1 VHRGWDIFSGKP
13 DPVHKITLQLLKH
26 DIEMSLRQTLRGTG
40 VALITPF
47 GPDYSIDYDA
57 LGKVIDHVI
66 TGGVEYVVSLG
77 TTGET
82 PTLSKEEKTAI
93 AHFTYEKV
101 AGRVPVVVGIGGNN
115 TAELIDE
122 LKSFPLDKAVA
133 VLSASPYY
141 SKPSQEG
148 LFQHYKALAAV
159 SPKPL
164 LLYNVPGRT
173 GRNLN
178 AATTIR
184 LAKEVKNIAGIKE
197 ASGDMAQ
204 CMEILR
210 DKPED
215 FLVVSGDDALTLPQ
229 IACGM
234 EGVISVA
241 ANSFPRMFTDMVR
254 LCLKGD
260 FKGAKVLN
268 DKLILGYEVLF
279 AENNPAGVKAAMFE
293 LKLIGNYLRL
303 PVVPVSGALQERIK
317 SYVANLK

>member
-1 VHRGWDIFSGKP
+1 
-13 DPVHKITLQLLKH
+13 
-26 DIEMSLRQTLRGTG
+26 MSLRQTLRGTG

-47 GPDYSIDYDA
+47 RPDYSIDYDA

-82 PTLSKEEKTAI
+82 PTLSKEEKIAI
-93 AHFTYEKV
+93 VNFTYEKV

-115 TAELIDE
+115 TAELIGE

-260 FKGAKVLN
+260 FKTAKELN
-268 DKLILGYEVLF
+268 DKLILGYELLF
-279 AENNPAGVKAAMFE
+279 AENNPAGVKAAMAE
-293 LKLIGNYLRL
+293 MKLIGNYLRL
-303 PVVPVSGALQERIK
+303 PVVPVSAGLQEKVRA
-317 SYVANLK
+317 YVKK

>member
-1 VHRGWDIFSGKP
+1 
-13 DPVHKITLQLLKH
+13 
-26 DIEMSLRQTLRGTG
+26 MSLRQQLRGTG
-40 VALITPF
+40 VALVTPF
-47 GPDYSIDYDA
+47 RSDLSIDYDA
-57 LGKVIDHVI
+57 FGKVIEHVI
-66 TGGVEYVVSLG
+66 AGGVEYVVALG

-82 PTLSKEEKTAI
+82 PTLNKEEKI
-93 AHFTYEKV
+93 ALANFTYEKV

-115 TAELIDE
+115 TAELVEE
-122 LKSFPLDKAVA
+122 LKSFPLDKAIA

-148 LFQHYKALAAV
+148 LFQHYKTLAQA

-178 AATTIR
+178 AATTVR

-204 CMEILR
+204 VMEILR

-234 EGVISVA
+234 EGIISVA
-241 ANSFPRMFTDMVR
+241 ANSFPRLFTDMVR

-260 FKGAKVLN
+260 FKSAKSLN
-268 DKLILGYEVLF
+268 DKLIPGYELLF
-279 AENNPAGVKAAMFE
+279 AENNPAGVKAALAE
-293 LKLIGNYLRL
+293 LQVIGNYLRL
-303 PVVPVSGALQERIK
+303 PVVPVSEGLQQKIGV
-317 SYVANLK
+317 YVKNLK

>member
-1 VHRGWDIFSGKP
+1 
-13 DPVHKITLQLLKH
+13 
-26 DIEMSLRQTLRGTG
+26 MSLRQTLRGTG

-47 GPDYSIDYDA
+47 RPDYSIDYDA

-82 PTLSKEEKTAI
+82 PTLSKEEKIAI
-93 AHFTYEKV
+93 ANFTYEKV

-122 LKSFPLDKAVA
+122 LKSFPLGKAVA

-173 GRNLN
+173 GRNLA
-178 AATTIR
+178 AATTLR
-184 LAKEVKNIAGIKE
+184 LAKEVGNIAGIKE

-210 DKPED
+210 DKPKD
-215 FLVVSGDDALTLPQ
+215 FILVSGDDALTLPQ

-241 ANSFPRMFTDMVR
+241 ANSFPRLFTDMVR

-260 FKGAKVLN
+260 FVAAKGLN
-268 DKLILGYEVLF
+268 DKLIQGYEVLF
-279 AENNPAGVKAAMFE
+279 AENNPAGVKAAMAE

-303 PVVPVSGALQERIK
+303 PVVPVSAELQAK
-317 SYVANLK
+317 VKAYVSNLI

>member
-1 VHRGWDIFSGKP
+1 
-13 DPVHKITLQLLKH
+13 
-26 DIEMSLRQTLRGTG
+26 M
-40 VALITPF
+40 ITPF
-47 GPDYSIDYDA
+47 QSNTSIDYTA
-57 LGKVIDHVI
+57 LEKVIDFVI
-66 TGGVEYVVSLG
+66 AGGVEYVVTLG

-82 PTLSKEEKTAI
+82 PTLSKEEKKQI
-93 AHFTYEKV
+93 ALFTYEKV

-115 TAELIDE
+115 TAELLQE
-122 LKSFPLDKAVA
+122 LASFPLDKASA

-148 LFQHYKALAAV
+148 LFLHYKALAEA

-173 GRNLN
+173 GRNLS

-184 LAKEVKNIAGIKE
+184 LAHEVKNVAGIKE

-210 DKPED
+210 DKPDD
-215 FLVVSGDDALTLPQ
+215 FLVVSGDDALAFPQ

-241 ANSFPRMFTDMVR
+241 ANGFSREFSDMVR
-254 LCLKGD
+254 LALQGD
-260 FKGAKVLN
+260 LRGAKALN
-268 DKLILGYEVLF
+268 DRLIAGYDIMF
-279 AENNPAGVKAAMFE
+279 AENNPAGIKGAMAE
-293 LKLIGNYLRL
+293 KGLIGNYVRL
-303 PVVPVSGALQERIK
+303 PVVPLSAGLQAKWKE
-317 SYVANLK
+317 YLAGN